1 MEFALIIPQA
11 YLGGHL
17 YKSATAH
24 DEKLVLVY
32 QK

>member
-1 MEFALIIPQA
+1 MEFALITPQA

-17 YKSATAH
+17 YKWATAH
-24 DEKLVLVY
+24 DEKLVLAY